1 MKKSYYL
8 LAAMAVSVLLASC
21 GCKCGE
27 PKISSKMI
35 TKLYNQKTTE
45 LCLNKQYTSIDTGYY
60 ELNDENARLVLQKLA
75 HAGVID
81 YKVERFAWFNKC
93 TDIKWTVTKVINY
106 YCENSGDFRGSQ
118 NVMGRDTV
126 ISYDLEEHFMVNV
139 QLKSKYKSMV
149 VDAIPEPVIEDKDMA
164 FPPYKETREDNLES
178 DEAWPTMEAPKVPE
192 IPSERKEI
200 KCYESS
206 SSNGYANIN
215 TKKETP
221 QGVRYPICK
230 SIDPATEEAYKAA
243 HELERR
249 GTVTIFAYQVDAVKA
264 RNIQTFKKEDGTL
277 GARCEVILKSNKVT
291 PQAHILMGH
300 IIDGIPAK
308 MDIKLTYYV
317 DKGWTIDAGEGF
329 AMPAIDPNNVIKEVV
344 EAVAE
349 AAQ

>member
-21 GCKCGE
+21 GCKCSTE
-27 PKISSKMI
+27 PKISSKMV
-35 TKLYNQKTTE
+35 TKLFNEKATE
-45 LCLNKQYTSIDTGYY
+45 LCLNKQYTSFDTGYY
-60 ELNDENARLVLQKLA
+60 EQNDENARLVLQKLA

-93 TDIKWTVTKVINY
+93 TDIRYTVTKYIDY
-106 YCENSGDFRGSQ
+106 YCENTGEKVNVQ
-118 NVMGRDTV
+118 KVMGNDTV
-126 ISYDLEEHFMVNV
+126 IYYDLEEHYMVNV
-139 QLKSKYKSMV
+139 QVKSKYKSMI
-149 VDAIPEPVIEDKDMA
+149 VDAKPVPAGDKDLA
-164 FPPYKETREDNLES
+164 FPLYKETSEDTMQSN
-178 DEAWPTMEAPKVPE
+178 EAWPAMESPKVPE
-192 IPSERKEI
+192 APHERKDI
-200 KCYESS
+200 KCAERKDVTEP
-206 SSNGYANIN
+206 AV

-221 QGVRYPICK
+221 KKVKYPICK

-308 MDIKLTYYV
+308 VDIKLTYYI
-317 DKGWTIDAGEGF
+317 DKGWTIDSAENF
-329 AMPAIDPNNVIKEVV
+329 ALPAINPNDVIKEV
-344 EAVAE
+344 EAN
-349 AAQ
+349 AAQDAVN